1 MRRLVVALLAGGAV
15 TVAGCSAPSAPEI
28 TFYAD
33 GESATAEAL
42 SYCDAKLTSC
52 ETGGEPANLRVR
64 EGKPVQVS
72 LPSDVSST
80 PWALNV
86 QFLGADGKPR
96 PVRQQVFTDGKQHA
110 YTVVPDSPGD
120 QLLVVEVQQ
129 LGAAYA
135 ADEQGNPI
143 VDENGQPQLVVRG
156 VWSLQIE
163 PAGRR

>member
-1 MRRLVVALLAGGAV
+1 MRRLVVALLAAGAV
-15 TVAGCSAPSAPEI
+15 TLAGCSAPSVPQL

-33 GESATAEAL
+33 GESTTAEPL
-42 SYCDAKLTSC
+42 SYCDAMLTSC
-52 ETGGEPANLRVR
+52 ETGGKAATLRVR
-64 EGKPVQVS
+64 AGKPVQVS
-72 LPSDVSST
+72 LPSEVSET

-96 PVRQQVFTDGKQHA
+96 PVRQQVFTDGTQHA
-110 YTVVPDSPGD
+110 YTVEPDSPGD

-135 ADEQGNPI
+135 ADKQGNPI

-156 VWSLQIE
+156 VWSLRID
-163 PAGRR
+163 PSTRS